1 MSGAT
6 AISPSAA
13 FLVLV
18 QFLARSFAAG
28 EASLAS
34 VAMLESFDAQHR
46 GWGMGAL
53 IGMAGAGAG
62 FGLALLGYIDV
73 LPFGWRFLYVVG
85 TVPLLATAWL
95 RRSLKETKVFEAHQ
109 TAQIPAV
116 YG

>member
-1 MSGAT
+1 
-6 AISPSAA
+6 
-13 FLVLV
+13 
-18 QFLARSFAAG
+18 
-28 EASLAS
+28 
-34 VAMLESFDAQHR
+34 
-46 GWGMGAL
+46 MGAL

-109 TAQIPAV
+109 QLKYQQYTADGGGTEVVEPPLTHDGSRAIHSQVPQGRLCAL
-116 YG
+116 